1 MPKLT
6 KEEVDAILDRL
17 PEEEKT
23 VRFETN
29 EEGDTL
35 MIMDVFLLNFANA
48 VYRYCEVDEKKQR
61 IKLLTEEVAWAENG
75 YRTR

>member
-17 PEEEKT
+17 SEEEKT

-29 EEGDTL
+29 EEGETL

-61 IKLLTEEVAWAENG
+61 IKLLMEEVAWAENG
-75 YRTR
+75 YTTK

>member
-6 KEEVDAILDRL
+6 KEEVDAILDSL

-23 VRFETN
+23 VRFEST
-29 EEGDTL
+29 EEGETL
-35 MIMDVFLLNFANA
+35 MIMDVFLVNFANA

-61 IKLLTEEVAWAENG
+61 IKLLMEEVAWAENG
-75 YRTR
+75 YRTK

>member
-6 KEEVDAILDRL
+6 KEEVYAILDRL
-17 PEEEKT
+17 SEEEKT

-29 EEGDTL
+29 EEGETL

-75 YRTR
+75 YTTK

>member
-29 EEGDTL
+29 EEGETL

-48 VYRYCEVDEKKQR
+48 VYKYCEVDEKKQR

>member
-6 KEEVDAILDRL
+6 KEEVYAILDRL
-17 PEEEKT
+17 SEEEKT

-29 EEGDTL
+29 EDGETL

-48 VYRYCEVDEKKQR
+48 VYKYCEVDEKKQR

>member
-6 KEEVDAILDRL
+6 KEEVDTILDRL
-17 PEEEKT
+17 SEEEKT
-23 VRFETN
+23 IRFESN
-29 EEGDTL
+29 EEGETL

-48 VYRYCEVDEKKQR
+48 VYKYCEVDEKKQR

>member
-17 PEEEKT
+17 PEGEKT

-29 EEGDTL
+29 EEGETL

>member
-6 KEEVDAILDRL
+6 KEEVDAILNSL

-23 VRFETN
+23 VRFEST
-29 EEGDTL
+29 EEGETL

-61 IKLLTEEVAWAENG
+61 IKLLMEEVAWAENG
-75 YRTR
+75 YRTK

>member
-17 PEEEKT
+17 SEEEKT

-29 EEGDTL
+29 EEGETL

>member
-6 KEEVDAILDRL
+6 KEEVDAILDSL

-23 VRFETN
+23 VRFEIT
-29 EEGDTL
+29 EEGETL

-61 IKLLTEEVAWAENG
+61 IKLLMEEVAWAENG
-75 YRTR
+75 YRTK

>member
-29 EEGDTL
+29 EEGETL

-75 YRTR
+75 YTTK

>member
-17 PEEEKT
+17 SEEEKT

-29 EEGDTL
+29 EEGETL

-75 YRTR
+75 YTTK

>member
-6 KEEVDAILDRL
+6 KEEVDAILDSL

-23 VRFETN
+23 VRFESN
-29 EEGDTL
+29 EEGETL

-61 IKLLTEEVAWAENG
+61 IKLLMEEVAWAENG
-75 YRTR
+75 YRTK

>member
-6 KEEVDAILDRL
+6 KEEVDAILDSL

-23 VRFETN
+23 VRFESN
-29 EEGDTL
+29 EEGETL
-35 MIMDVFLLNFANA
+35 MIMDVFLVNFANA

-61 IKLLTEEVAWAENG
+61 IKLLMEEVAWAENG

>member
-17 PEEEKT
+17 SEEEKT
-23 VRFETN
+23 IRFETN
-29 EEGDTL
+29 EEGETL

-75 YRTR
+75 YTTK

>member
-6 KEEVDAILDRL
+6 KEEVDAILDSL
-17 PEEEKT
+17 SEEEKT
-23 VRFETN
+23 IRFETN
-29 EEGDTL
+29 EEGETL

-75 YRTR
+75 YTTK

>member
-6 KEEVDAILDRL
+6 KEEVDAILDSL

-23 VRFETN
+23 VRFEST
-29 EEGDTL
+29 EEGETL

-61 IKLLTEEVAWAENG
+61 IKLLMEEVAWAENG
-75 YRTR
+75 YRTK

>member
-1 MPKLT
+1 MPKLA

-29 EEGDTL
+29 EEGETL

>member
-6 KEEVDAILDRL
+6 KEEVDTILDSL
-17 PEEEKT
+17 TEEEKT

-29 EEGDTL
+29 EEGETL

-48 VYRYCEVDEKKQR
+48 VYRHCEVDEKKQR
-61 IKLLTEEVAWAENG
+61 IKLLMEEVAWAENG

>member
-29 EEGDTL
+29 EEGETL